1 VGRNKANLSG
11 PAGLACAILDRAAR
25 DVAAGNGHA
34 QEARAFL
41 CSTWAAELLGAL
53 CDALALGDG
62 YDGDDLRKLAG
73 LGEGREN

>member
-25 DVAAGNGHA
+25 DVANGGSYA
-34 QEARAFL
+34 QDARAFL
-41 CSTWAAELLGAL
+41 LGPWARELLGAL